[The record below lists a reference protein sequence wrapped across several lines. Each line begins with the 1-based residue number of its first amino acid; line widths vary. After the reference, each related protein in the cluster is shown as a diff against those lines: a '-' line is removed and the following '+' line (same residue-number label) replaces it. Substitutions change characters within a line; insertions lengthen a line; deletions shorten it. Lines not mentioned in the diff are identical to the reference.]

1 VSSRYMSQMKNTK
14 TAKKGE
20 ETTEAKIKDI
30 TCSRGLFEAELGVPG
45 CAEQIMSQLKNK
57 KTTKKGEET
66 TVTKIKDITCSPKTK
81 NGNLTSP
88 FNLLKLTFGFCYNI
102 KKFKAIKMII

>member
-81 NGNLTSP
+81 MV
-88 FNLLKLTFGFCYNI
+88 I
-102 KKFKAIKMII
+102 

>member
-1 VSSRYMSQMKNTK
+1 MFQRKNTK
-14 TAKKGE
+14 TTKKGE
-20 ETTEAKIKDI
+20 ETMEARIKDI

-45 CAEQIMSQLKNK
+45 GAEQIMSQLKNK

-81 NGNLTSP
+81 MIRHGQSLFLDQTKVS
-88 FNLLKLTFGFCYNI
+88 KAVGFCYDDTCGSDQL
-102 KKFKAIKMII
+102 